1 MAKLTRFPLE
11 MANGTKVRSIEEL
24 RENADVKSIVAYFLD
39 GRLERWCSA
48 WRYDGLP
55 EKFENVTTELIKNI
69 YDVLEITVDVQEIEA
84 YVKENSTHMSSKPIS
99 YTETEEPLTDSEEV
113 KNKLRAYMD
122 ASVSL
127 SDYSIEVTP
136 IEAENGKLCKYKIS
150 IANEKTEQYV
160 SFVLPYDVNGGYTKR
175 HFEDDL
181 YKKIANALMKQ
192 HDMHSY
198 NGMKNS
204 RYAGLQRGDTFE
216 FGIYEGKPITWVVL
230 TNKDGKLLVLSEH
243 NLCERKF
250 GGSIWKDSEIR
261 RWLNNDFYHSAFNT
275 GEKEFIQCCERT
287 NIDNTTHF
295 KIIKEPNQK
304 PMSNNI
310 FGNIFSIIVID
321 DIPCKVLRSDAN
333 SFDIKTKDQIFLLS
347 GFEVEYYLN
356 DDLKDRKCLDGSW
369 WISSTKSSQSLVY
382 IVCGENLIERVVCFD
397 DGNVI
402 NSYDSSGVRPA
413 FWLKY

>member
-11 MANGTKVRSIEEL
+11 MANGAKVRSIEEL

-69 YDVLEITVDVQEIEA
+69 YDILEIAVDVQEIEA

-136 IEAENGKLCKYKIS
+136 IEDENGKLCKYKIS
-150 IANEKTEQYV
+150 IANEKIEQYV
-160 SFVLPYDVNGGYTKR
+160 SFVLPYDVNSGYTKR

-192 HDMHSY
+192 RDMHSY
-198 NGMKNS
+198 NVMKNS
-204 RYAGLQRGDTFE
+204 RYAGLQRGDTFS
-216 FGIYEGKPITWVVL
+216 FGVYEGKPVTWVVL
-230 TNKDGKLLVLSEH
+230 TNKDGKLLVLSEYS
-243 NLCERKF
+243 LCDRKF

-261 RWLNNDFYHSAFNT
+261 RWLNHDFYHSAFNT

-287 NIDNTTHF
+287 NIDRITSF
-295 KIIKEPNQK
+295 RIAKE
-304 PMSNNI
+304 PMSNNMTKSI
-310 FGNIFSIIVID
+310 FPKLLSTTVID
-321 DIPCKVLRSDAN
+321 DIPCEVLN
-333 SFDIKTKDQIFLLS
+333 QEKFDIKTQDRIFLLS
-347 GFEVEYYLN
+347 GFELEYYLN
-356 DDLKDRKCLDGSW
+356 DDLKDKKYMGSSW
-369 WISSTKSSQSLVY
+369 WLSSTLSIQSCADIMGKDYMNKICIHY
-382 IVCGENLIERVVCFD
+382 ID
-397 DGNVI
+397 
-402 NSYDSSGVRPA
+402 SYNSSGVRPA